1 MSKSFLEVDDLTKAE
16 LHRVLELCRDPD
28 PPKVLR
34 GEGIALIFE
43 KPSNRTRNSME
54 MAAYQLGGHPVYI
67 RGEEIGLDERES
79 VEDAVTTLSA
89 YYKCI
94 AARVFAH
101 KTLERMAET
110 KVCPIINLLSDT
122 GHPMQ
127 ALADVITLVEE
138 FGDLDGK
145 SLAFIGDGNNVFRSL
160 AMAAGMLGAEIRF
173 AGPSDYRLSEIDK
186 DRLAA
191 IGVKVKEFDFAQ
203 EAVNGV
209 NAVYT
214 DVWTSMGQE
223 SESEERKKAFE
234 SFTVNSDLMSVAS
247 SDAIFLHCLPAHR
260 GEEVT
265 EEVLEGPM
273 SRIWSQSENR
283 MHAARGL
290 LAWLL
295 SEGQEN
301 E

>member
-34 GEGIALIFE
+34 GQGIALIFE

-79 VEDAVTTLSA
+79 VEDAVTALSA

-101 KTLERMAET
+101 KTLKRMAET

-191 IGVKVKEFDFAQ
+191 IGVEVKEFDFAQ

>member
-34 GEGIALIFE
+34 GQGIALIFE

-173 AGPSDYRLSEIDK
+173 AGPSGYRLSEIDK

-191 IGVKVKEFDFAQ
+191 IGVEVKEFDFAQ

-260 GEEVT
+260 GKEVT

>member
-1 MSKSFLEVDDLTKAE
+1 MSKSFLEVDDLSKAE

-160 AMAAGMLGAEIRF
+160 AMAAGMLGADIRF
-173 AGPSDYRLSEIDK
+173 AGLSGYRLSEIDK

-191 IGVKVKEFDFAQ
+191 IGVEVKEFDFAQ

>member
-1 MSKSFLEVDDLTKAE
+1 MSKSFLEVDDLSKAE

-34 GEGIALIFE
+34 GQGIALIFE

-173 AGPSDYRLSEIDK
+173 AGPSGYRLSETDK

-191 IGVKVKEFDFAQ
+191 IGVEVKEFDFAQ

>member
-34 GEGIALIFE
+34 GQGIALIFE

>member
-1 MSKSFLEVDDLTKAE
+1 MSKSFLEVDDLSKAE

-34 GEGIALIFE
+34 GQGIALIFE

-191 IGVKVKEFDFAQ
+191 IGVEVKEFDFAQ

>member
-79 VEDAVTTLSA
+79 VEDAVATLSA

-173 AGPSDYRLSEIDK
+173 AGPSGYRLSEIDK

-191 IGVKVKEFDFAQ
+191 IGVEVKEFDFAQ

>member
-34 GEGIALIFE
+34 GQGIALIFE

-173 AGPSDYRLSEIDK
+173 AGPSGYRLSEIDK

-191 IGVKVKEFDFAQ
+191 IGVEVKEFDFAQ

>member
-34 GEGIALIFE
+34 GQGIALIFE

-79 VEDAVTTLSA
+79 VEDAVATLSA

-173 AGPSDYRLSEIDK
+173 AGPSGYRLSEIDK

-191 IGVKVKEFDFAQ
+191 IGVEVKEFDFAQ

>member
-34 GEGIALIFE
+34 GQGIALIFE

-173 AGPSDYRLSEIDK
+173 AGPSDYRLTEIDK

-191 IGVKVKEFDFAQ
+191 IGVEVKEFDFAQ

>member
-1 MSKSFLEVDDLTKAE
+1 MSKSYLEVDDLTKAE

-34 GEGIALIFE
+34 GQGIALIFE

-191 IGVKVKEFDFAQ
+191 IGVEVKEFDFAQ